1 VAVSGVLALR
11 QSRLSRSRGD
21 AGICGATRMTD
32 ELEVW
37 KKIPS
42 CKGYAV
48 SNLGR
53 VRSLPRISENSGRKM
68 KGKLMTPT
76 VKTSKLGTPYVAVDV
91 WAPLEKKV
99 GVAELVLEAF
109 RGPRPK
115 PTACAGHRDGDPTNN
130 RLSNLFWGTRTIVSR
145 TVVSES

>member
-1 VAVSGVLALR
+1 
-11 QSRLSRSRGD
+11 
-21 AGICGATRMTD
+21 MPD

-48 SNLGR
+48 SNFGR
-53 VRSLPRISENSGRKM
+53 VRSLPRISENSGRRM

-76 VKTSKLGTPYVAVDV
+76 VKTSKNGTPHVSVDV
-91 WAPLEKKV
+91 WAPLERKV

-109 RGPRPK
+109 RGPRPTK
-115 PTACAGHRDGDPTNN
+115 TACAGHRDGDQTNN
-130 RLSNLFWGTRTIVSR
+130 RLSNLYWGTRTIYTR
-145 TVVSES
+145 TIIEGRQIVEISPPS

>member
-1 VAVSGVLALR
+1 MEDIAN
-11 QSRLSRSRGD
+11 
-21 AGICGATRMTD
+21 
-32 ELEVW
+32 EVW

-53 VRSLPRISENSGRKM
+53 VRSLPRISENSGRRM

-76 VKTSKLGTPYVAVDV
+76 ASWKGGTPHVSVEV
-91 WAPLEKKV
+91 WAPLERSV

-109 RGPRPK
+109 IGSRPTK
-115 PTACAGHRDGDPTNN
+115 NACAGHRDGDQTNN
-130 RLSNLFWGTRTIVSR
+130 RLTNLFWGTRTIATRVIR
-145 TVVSES
+145 ERPQIVEFPTEN